1 MLDIQLIETLV
12 GKLSIDKTEAY
23 SLDTVQNRY
32 LKLVSHLLEMVIS
45 LQIVND
51 SFIEKVQ

>member
-1 MLDIQLIETLV
+1 MLDIQWIEILV
-12 GKLSIDKTEAY
+12 KKITNKTEAY

-45 LQIVND
+45 LQTVND
-51 SFIEKVQ
+51 SPTENV